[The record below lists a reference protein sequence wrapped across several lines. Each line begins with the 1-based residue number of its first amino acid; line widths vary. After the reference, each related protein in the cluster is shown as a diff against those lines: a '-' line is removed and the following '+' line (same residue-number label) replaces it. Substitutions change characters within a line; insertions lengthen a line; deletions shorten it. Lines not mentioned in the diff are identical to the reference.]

1 MGPFDRCFDV
11 IVVGAGHAGIEAAL
25 AAARMGCEVLLLTLN
40 LDHIGQMSCN
50 PAIGGIGKGHLVK
63 EIDALGGE
71 MAKAID
77 ETGIQF
83 RQLNTKK
90 GPAVRAS
97 RAQADKAQY
106 RQRMKARLE
115 NAPGITLYQAS
126 VERLLLSGNKVVGVE
141 TQMGER
147 VEGRTVIL
155 TTGTFLNGLIHVG
168 ERQMAAGR
176 AGDFAAHGLSE
187 QLASLGFT
195 VGRLKTGT
203 CPRLDRRTIDFSR
216 LEPQYGD
223 EPPKPFSFSTPAI
236 RQSQIPCYITYT
248 TPRTHEIIRNS
259 LHRSPMFSGQIRGR
273 GPRYCPSIEDK
284 VVRFAEKERHQI
296 FLEPEG
302 RDTIEIYPNGLST
315 SLPLDVQI
323 EMVRSIPGLEEA
335 KIMRPGYA
343 IEYDF
348 VDPTQL
354 YPWLETKLI
363 EGLFHAGQ
371 INGTTG
377 YEEAAAQGLMA
388 GINAA
393 LKLRKREPFLLS
405 RSQAYIGVLIDDLV
419 TKGVGG
425 EPYRMFT
432 SRAEYRLLL
441 REDNADTRLTPLG
454 RAIGAVSEED
464 CRRVEVK
471 AAQVTREIERLETT
485 ILYPTAE
492 TNAKLRALGTAEI
505 VNPTS
510 LAQLLRRPELGYN
523 AVAALAAA
531 GPSPLPADVAAQVE
545 VEIKYA
551 GYVRRQ
557 QEQIERLRK
566 MEETPIP
573 SDLDFEAIP
582 GLSREVREKLAR
594 VRPRS
599 LGQAARVP
607 GLTPA
612 ALALLSVH
620 LRRAGVA

>member
-1 MGPFDRCFDV
+1 
-11 IVVGAGHAGIEAAL
+11 
-25 AAARMGCEVLLLTLN
+25 
-40 LDHIGQMSCN
+40 
-50 PAIGGIGKGHLVK
+50 
-63 EIDALGGE
+63 
-71 MAKAID
+71 
-77 ETGIQF
+77 
-83 RQLNTKK
+83 
-90 GPAVRAS
+90 
-97 RAQADKAQY
+97 
-106 RQRMKARLE
+106 
-115 NAPGITLYQAS
+115 
-126 VERLLLSGNKVVGVE
+126 
-141 TQMGER
+141 
-147 VEGRTVIL
+147 
-155 TTGTFLNGLIHVG
+155 
-168 ERQMAAGR
+168 
-176 AGDFAAHGLSE
+176 
-187 QLASLGFT
+187 
-195 VGRLKTGT
+195 
-203 CPRLDRRTIDFSR
+203 
-216 LEPQYGD
+216 
-223 EPPKPFSFSTPAI
+223 
-236 RQSQIPCYITYT
+236 
-248 TPRTHEIIRNS
+248 
-259 LHRSPMFSGQIRGR
+259 
-273 GPRYCPSIEDK
+273 
-284 VVRFAEKERHQI
+284 
-296 FLEPEG
+296 
-302 RDTIEIYPNGLST
+302 
-315 SLPLDVQI
+315 
-323 EMVRSIPGLEEA
+323 MVRSIPGLEEA

-441 REDNADTRLTPLG
+441 REDNADTRLAPLG

-464 CRRVEVK
+464 FRRVEAK
-471 AAQVTREIERLETT
+471 AAQVAREIERLETT

-492 TNAKLRALGTAEI
+492 TNAQIRALGTAEI

-523 AVAALAAA
+523 AVAALAPA
-531 GPSPLPADVAAQVE
+531 GDTPLLADVAAQVE

-557 QEQIERLRK
+557 QEQVERLKK

-573 SDLDFEAIP
+573 SDLDFEAIA
-582 GLSREVREKLAR
+582 GLSREVREKLSR

-620 LRRAGVA
+620 LRRAGIA